1 MTQAT
6 TKDYWISPTAL
17 YIELNALGNPNYI
30 QASCISG
37 AQILVY
43 VKDII
48 GFDAG
53 HNYRR
58 WPLQAAPTVFNSN
71 TEKYVYAAIP
81 RDMTLTA
88 SAWIVFPSEQIDIYG
103 KNKKEEQVGDE
114 KYYYIFLQ
122 GIITSSG
129 DNGTVQRDWKIGGRI
144 VFGYLSS
151 DEAISAIPYESEW
164 YDYNYADGIV
174 TFLKN
179 ITMNAGTV
187 FRQFFV
193 NTLTIMQGGKLS
205 FDEQKRDIIGVA
217 DDITPVTSNNKI
229 VTPDYLGKNAL
240 SRTHRDTAQE
250 VITFE
255 KGWLSGRYAEGVSG
269 AMIDGDGNMEAESLR
284 LRRGLTV
291 GGDLVIGRDT
301 YIKRDG
307 TSRLGDVELSGVRSK
322 GVTSADRTL
331 IGGKGFELYKDGSG
345 KSHLYVDNA
354 VVRGKLLAAETEI
367 RKVSYSGGTL
377 LLSNAGSRIV
387 KVSALGADG
396 GVVGDGA
403 AVAWK
408 CWAAADD
415 GTTQT
420 MNWWKVGDMAMCR
433 TFNVS
438 GSTGGN
444 RYYWRLVVGR
454 GQEVL
459 DDGKLYDYVVLSNV
473 ARFAGGD
480 AVSPVNEVSTLA
492 DGNGNVVTW
501 GGVAVTLVTGV
512 QMTGFAAVVSAQDGT
527 DKDDGGVLL
536 TGREFYGFD
545 PQGTDEPCEGD
556 VIVQAGSQ
564 TRFVQRGNIIK
575 IATSADDGDA
585 RVAPSLTMYHQMGNT
600 WSTDDGGVDVWQW
613 KTVTAFISPTG
624 VRFNADYFKWFSG
637 SEDNVVDPVAVR
649 YDVVPSSAYIVRHV
663 STQDAEPDD
672 VTFSVWRYVGG
683 NAAEDWSGK
692 VTLRADYNLSD
703 GTHGVKTISKVSDIG
718 ALFDLSRLSVTAVA
732 ADGTALGKTD
742 IAIVAD
748 GAQGAPGK
756 PGSDGTPGS
765 DGLTVTATP
774 AVIVLKAV
782 KAADGSYKVQDY
794 SLAKA
799 QITVSRGGKD
809 VTAQCAL
816 TAVRGVNCTASVSGQ
831 TVSVTTVSQQT
842 IDGMKIPY
850 TDGSVTVTGVFADDG
865 TTVPLSISIA
875 VKVEVGAVWGGIEA
889 GMSQLSS
896 RYTELSD
903 TVDGMPLKTDGKLLK
918 YTSEIT
924 QSAREI
930 ALKVGQ
936 TAVGRKNLLVG
947 SALRRQG
954 EGMGMTALGESG
966 IERLGGVDGMNC
978 WHGVSAAQETVTVG
992 MDAATGGYNV
1002 RLEKGKKYT
1011 MSAWVKV
1018 TDARAVV
1025 FYRVGFRA
1033 SADSTTDV
1041 STLTDHVLTTTEK
1054 TSAWQLVTWTWE
1066 MPQSVSA
1073 SYARVLYGMKNGTAG
1088 TSMGVWVCQPMLQE
1102 GDGYNGWGLSEQD
1115 YKYVGGNM
1123 LGNTRTLEKSGNMV
1137 TRNGTVTAE
1146 GYGGCATIEATAD
1159 TDYID
1164 MLQWKAADGFAL
1176 NEDYT
1181 LSFMAKGSGRISG
1194 YMYHGTGIKMRCEN
1208 SDGLSRTDVGDG
1220 SSAVTLTS
1228 EWRRYWIH
1236 WRNKGTGKADYM
1248 LLRLLSGGTATIAQP
1263 KLEVGANVTDW
1274 LEGSETLTEDRST
1287 EARLLDTG
1295 IDIRHREVDI
1305 TADRFTLRNNA
1316 GERSMD
1322 VDSDGNVVARSLQS
1336 VSRDGKLTVTVRD
1349 GAFIATTTNSLA
1361 SAFIG
1366 LVDGMPRLQ
1375 FTNALG
1381 VVTYSIGATGPS
1393 AVGDGTVTKIEG
1405 RYTVMDLEA
1414 VAPTNKNYSVMYNVG
1429 VTYKNV
1435 TGSTI
1440 NIMLSQFSLSISGFT
1455 GELTATAS
1463 SATVGGE
1470 TVTGSR
1476 PFAVNPNQEAVLKFS
1491 TSEAVAKYGAG
1502 GIAIARPSGA
1512 VPCKVTVLV
1521 GSNTANG
1528 LIYESK

>member
-58 WPLQAAPTVFNSN
+58 WPLQASPTVFNTH

-103 KNKKEEQVGDE
+103 KNENEEQVGDE

-129 DNGTVQRDWKIGGRI
+129 DNGTVQRDWKKGGSI
-144 VFGYLSS
+144 VYGYLSS
-151 DEAISAIPYESEW
+151 DEAISAIPNESEW
-164 YDYNYADGIV
+164 YNYSSVDGIV

-179 ITMNAGTV
+179 ITMKAGTV

-229 VTPDYLGKNAL
+229 VTPDYLDKNAL
-240 SRTHRDTAQE
+240 SRTHADTAQE
-250 VITFE
+250 VITFY

-269 AMIDGDGNMEAESLR
+269 AMMDGDGNMEAETLR

-291 GGDLVIGRDT
+291 GGDLAIGSDT
-301 YIKRDG
+301 YIKHDG

-322 GVTSADRTL
+322 GATSADRTL

-396 GVVGDGA
+396 GVVGDGV

-545 PQGTDEPCEGD
+545 PQGTDVPCEGD

-575 IATSADDGDA
+575 IATSADDGDV
-585 RVAPSLTMYHQMGNT
+585 RTAPCLKMYSMMGST
-600 WSTDDGGVDVWQW
+600 WATEAGGVDVWQW
-613 KTVTAFISPTG
+613 KTVTAVISPVGT
-624 VRFNADYFKWFSG
+624 RFNSDYFKWFSG
-637 SEDNVVDPVAVR
+637 SEDNVIDPVAVR

-663 STQDAEPDD
+663 STQDTEPDD

-692 VTLRADYNLSD
+692 VTLRADYNLTD

-718 ALFDLSRLSVTAVA
+718 TLFDLSRLSVTAVA
-732 ADGTALGKTD
+732 VDGTALGKTD

-748 GAQGAPGK
+748 GAQGTPGK
-756 PGSDGTPGS
+756 PGS

-782 KAADGSYKVQDY
+782 KSTDGSYKVQDY

-831 TVSVTTVSQQT
+831 TVSVTAVSQQT

-850 TDGSVTVTGVFADDG
+850 TDGSVTVTGVFADGG
-865 TTVPLSISIA
+865 TTVPLSVTIL

-896 RYTELSD
+896 RYTELSN
-903 TVDGMPLKTDGKLLK
+903 TVDGMPLKTDGKLME

-954 EGMGMTALGESG
+954 EGLGMTVGGESG
-966 IERLGGVDGMNC
+966 IERLGGVDDVNC
-978 WHGVSAAQETVTVG
+978 WHGVAAAQETVTLG
-992 MDAATGGYNV
+992 MEAAAGRYNV
-1002 RLEKGKKYT
+1002 RVEKGKKYT

-1025 FYRVGFRA
+1025 FFRVGFRA

-1041 STLTDHVLTTTEK
+1041 STLTDHVLTPAEK
-1054 TSAWQLVTWTWE
+1054 TSAWQLVTWMWE
-1066 MPQSVSA
+1066 MPQSVTA
-1073 SYARVLYGMKNGTAG
+1073 SYARVLYGMTNGTTG
-1088 TSMGVWVCQPMLQE
+1088 TTMGVWICQPMLQE
-1102 GDGYNGWGLSEQD
+1102 GDGYNGWSLSEQD

-1164 MLQWKAADGFAL
+1164 MLQWQCKDGFAL

-1181 LSFMAKGSGRISG
+1181 LSFMAKGSGKIKG
-1194 YMYHGTGIKMRCEN
+1194 YMYHGTGISMRCEN
-1208 SDGLSRTDVGDG
+1208 SDGLSHTDVGDG
-1220 SSAVTLTS
+1220 WSAVTLTS

-1274 LEGSETLTEDRST
+1274 LEGSATLTEDRSV

-1322 VDSDGNVVARSLQS
+1322 VDSAGNVVARSLQS
-1336 VSRDGKLTVTVRD
+1336 VSRDGNLTVTVRD
-1349 GAFIATTTNSLA
+1349 GAFIATTTDSLA

-1405 RYTVMDLEA
+1405 RYTVTDMEA
-1414 VAPTNKNYSVMYNVG
+1414 VFPTNKNYSVIYNVG

-1435 TGSTI
+1435 TGSTM
-1440 NIMLSQFSLSISGFT
+1440 NVMLSGFKLSISGFT
-1455 GELTATAS
+1455 GELTATAL

-1470 TVTGSR
+1470 KVTGNR
-1476 PFAVNPNQEAVLKFS
+1476 PFSVNPNQEAVLKFS

-1502 GIAIARPSGA
+1502 GIVIARPHGA
-1512 VPCKVTVLV
+1512 VPYKVTLLV
-1521 GSNTANG
+1521 SSNTVSG